1 MCTCV
6 AVRSCRGIKEYPS
19 GDFGVSILSLILSLA
34 NSDHL
39 AHTKLQSLPV
49 NPEKLLALEAV
60 LLEPSPWTPSRKQA
74 VPALKHTLSVQGSQ
88 SCATSRPVKCVLQVT
103 LRRISGALSLCT
115 SFHSRMPPEPPAT
128 SDSLRP
134 DLCLIKSLSS
144 LCSVWAFCP
153 RIVIPS
159 MSPCGSQSD
168 RRGHLACFPS
178 PRLLFNVWKQFAL
191 YILSSLLMIYGIRAS
206 VVLVTLSG
214 QIWKC
219 ELLCF

>member
-19 GDFGVSILSLILSLA
+19 GDFRVSIFSLILSLA

-103 LRRISGALSLCT
+103 LRRISGALYVLLSTLVCPQNLLPLQT
-115 SFHSRMPPEPPAT
+115 PCAPISVS
-128 SDSLRP
+128 
-134 DLCLIKSLSS
+134 SS
-144 LCSVWAFCP
+144 LWAHCALFGLFVPVLWSQVCLP
-153 RIVIPS
+153 VEARAIVGVI
-159 MSPCGSQSD
+159 
-168 RRGHLACFPS
+168 
-178 PRLLFNVWKQFAL
+178 
-191 YILSSLLMIYGIRAS
+191 
-206 VVLVTLSG
+206 
-214 QIWKC
+214 
-219 ELLCF
+219 